1 MRFNRSLM
9 TIAVVATLAVMASGC
24 NNNSD
29 TSSSTK
35 PPSTSPTTQ
44 PTLPTTP
51 STTPKVKFD
60 ADAYKKQVNS
70 APECG
75 EWHLPEHM
83 EFLPQQQI
91 LDKAELDS
99 QTQKF
104 IQGMSSAQALEAILS
119 QVPSAIAPKMKD
131 EIRQCSSITTGNTVH
146 EFSQCGSKIKRLFTK
161 LYQSDDDRFRMICRV
176 TKPQINIAVIPV
188 VIDGYTIPSKNIRQ
202 EVLARFGE
210 GSNVDKHLEA
220 TLNKNVTLTV
230 ASELAVSGIESDGD
244 NKVSLPYKN
253 QIINQSLTQFDGSK
267 LDPSKYDQLALVYI
281 AGNNTGLTS
290 YGNIYKTETL
300 SDGTVLKNRFI
311 IISDLTSQSKPSK
324 LGIDPTAKSLSP
336 DQILFVHEYLHG
348 LGLGHAS
355 ISPCSYK
362 HFTNEDKVFDFG
374 QSCDWTKTEKLNKEV
389 MHKFHK
395 EFNKFFSFNY
405 GVHNGVMGGKGEIG
419 QEVLPYFQYRLGMV
433 SQDKVATVNVSKTV
447 VLSGFNPKENTLQL
461 IHLSTKNGHFWLWF
475 NAQNDRF
482 DWMMENT
489 TLVNDLKSS
498 SPGTPEFGTGITLTT
513 VSTNEDET
521 VIIIPND
528 YSLAIPNN
536 LQSLKTDKSLF
547 KDGTYTIDNVEMT
560 VSTKGPKTKTVEFV
574 FK

>member
-24 NNNSD
+24 NNNSN

-35 PPSTSPTTQ
+35 PPSTSPTTPP
-44 PTLPTTP
+44 PTLPTNPTKIP
-51 STTPKVKFD
+51 FD
-60 ADAYKKQVNS
+60 PDAYKNQVNS

-75 EWHLPEHM
+75 KWHLPEHM

-91 LDKAELDS
+91 LDKTELDS

-119 QVPSAIAPKMKD
+119 QAPSAITPKMKD

-176 TKPQINIAVIPV
+176 TKPQINIAVLPV
-188 VIDGYTIPSKNIRQ
+188 VIDGYTLPSKNIRQ
-202 EVLARFGE
+202 EVEARFGE
-210 GSNVDKHLEA
+210 NSNVDKHLEA
-220 TLNKNVTLTV
+220 TLKKNVALTV
-230 ASELAVSGIESDGD
+230 VEELQVIGLETSED
-244 NKVSLPYKN
+244 NKRSLPYKD
-253 QIINQSLTQFDGSK
+253 QIEQKNIRLTDGSK
-267 LDPSKYDQLALVYI
+267 LDTSKYDQLALVYI
-281 AGNNTGLTS
+281 SDGNPSNLGN
-290 YGNIYKTETL
+290 YGNIHEHL
-300 SDGTVLKNRFI
+300 PLNDGTVLKNRFI

-362 HFTNEDKVFDFG
+362 HFTNGDKVFDFV

-433 SQDKVATVNVSKTV
+433 SQDKVATVNESKTL
-447 VLSGFNPKENTLQL
+447 VLNGFNPKENTLQL

-498 SPGTPEFGTGITLTT
+498 SPGTPEFGTGITLAT

-521 VIIIPND
+521 VIIIPNK
-528 YSLAIPNN
+528 YSFAIPNN
-536 LQSLKTDKSLF
+536 PLSLKTDESLF

-560 VSTKGPKTKTVEFV
+560 ISTKGPKAKTIEFV